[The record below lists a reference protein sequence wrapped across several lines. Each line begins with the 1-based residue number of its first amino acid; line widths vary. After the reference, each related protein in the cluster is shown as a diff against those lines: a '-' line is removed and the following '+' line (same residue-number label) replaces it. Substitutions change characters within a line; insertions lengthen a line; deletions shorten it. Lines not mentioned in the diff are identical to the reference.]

1 MVRRPLVTVSVLCLC
16 LLAFHSSP
24 TFGQSASSVITG
36 TVRDTTG
43 AVMPGV
49 TVEASS
55 PVLIEKI
62 RSAVTDEQGQYRII
76 DLRPGM
82 YTVTYT
88 LTGFSTVKREGIELQ
103 PSFTATINVELRVG
117 SLEETITVAGS
128 SPIVDIQNVQDRK
141 VLPQDVLNALP
152 TLRTPQS
159 FVPYIPGVQGGL
171 GEIGRDTANLSIH
184 GSRGEKPTL
193 LSMDLKITVCRGP
206 EAPRSSTTSTRA
218 ACRRLRLKS
227 AVSPPSS
234 SRRASGRT

>member
-1 MVRRPLVTVSVLCLC
+1 
-16 LLAFHSSP
+16 
-24 TFGQSASSVITG
+24 
-36 TVRDTTG
+36 
-43 AVMPGV
+43 MPGV

-152 TLRTPQS
+152 TLRRRRASYLIFPESRAVSAKSAAIPQTS
-159 FVPYIPGVQGGL
+159 RFTAA
-171 GEIGRDTANLSIH
+171 GR
-184 GSRGEKPTL
+184 EKPTL